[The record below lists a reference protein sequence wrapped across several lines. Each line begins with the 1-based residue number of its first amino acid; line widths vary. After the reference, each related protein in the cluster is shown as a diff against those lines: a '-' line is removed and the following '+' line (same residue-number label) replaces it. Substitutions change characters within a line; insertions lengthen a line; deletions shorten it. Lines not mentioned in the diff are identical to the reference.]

1 MKYKFI
7 IIGLA
12 LSVLLFPNLTVAAQ
26 YHNEEALQKKA
37 NEINDLIMCPLCAEP
52 SHNPVTKP
60 AVRCGIWS

>member
-26 YHNEEALQKKA
+26 YHNEEALHYV
-37 NEINDLIMCPLCAEP
+37 PSLCG
-52 SHNPVTKP
+52 SNHRT
-60 AVRCGIWS
+60 IQ